1 MECLLTRLLCRF
13 RCCAGSPRR
22 IPGVLDQRPPAGAQR
37 HPGAGR
43 RVPAA
48 RAGIL
53 GLPRVRD
60 PRRERRGDRRADAY
74 NGTNPL
80 WLVLVAAITGAIVG
94 DSIGYAVGNRW
105 GDALLNRIPHK
116 LIKPVHIRQ
125 SKDLIAR
132 LGGRAVFA
140 GRFAAALRALVPGL
154 CGVSDMRYRT
164 FAVWNMLGGAVW
176 ATSFVLIGYFAG
188 ASWHKVES
196 YANTA
201 SWILV
206 GVIAVV
212 VGGLLYL
219 KHRSEKRATARYA
232 ADGTA
237 GDGPAEAD
245 ADETAGSLD
254 RNAG

>member
-1 MECLLTRLLCRF
+1 MSWISDHLLALNGTLVLLAVF
-13 RCCAGSPRR
+13 LLPALESSVFLGFV
-22 IPGVLDQRPPAGAQR
+22 IPGESAVVIG
-37 HPGAGR
+37 
-43 RVPAA
+43 
-48 RAGIL
+48 
-53 GLPRVRD
+53 GLT
-60 PRRERRGDRRADAY
+60 AY
-74 NGTNPL
+74 NGTNAL
-80 WLVLVAAITGAIVG
+80 WVVLVAAIAGAIIG

-116 LIKPVHIRQ
+116 LLKPAHIRQ

-176 ATSFVLIGYFAG
+176 ATAFTLIGYYAG

-219 KHRSEKRATARYA
+219 KHRSEKRSAARFETET
-232 ADGTA
+232 D
-237 GDGPAEAD
+237 AD
-245 ADETAGSLD
+245 ADAPAPAAGEHA
-254 RNAG
+254 AG